1 MAEKKT
7 ITLEVVVDDKGAASV
22 KILTDSIDKLN
33 KTQKKSNE
41 TTKSAQTENGRL
53 AAQIEKLANSKRRTI
68 EVIQQEIKLRKQLIQ
83 RVATTNEGYLKGT
96 MQVMRLEKE
105 LKDLTK
111 TQSTFNASSKLNAKN
126 MSSVR
131 SATGNATGMMVELGR
146 TISDANYGITGMAN
160 NLQQLASSFILSTRG
175 AGGLKGTIKD
185 LGKSFLG
192 VGGLLVI
199 FSTAITLFERYSMKQ
214 REAASETNKL
224 NEAIG
229 KETSSL
235 NTLISVARD
244 ETLNKETR
252 EKVIKKIN
260 KEYPEYL
267 SNINLEN
274 IATNKTNELIERQ
287 IELEIARAKAKAI
300 ADEITKEYT
309 KQLDLEA
316 LAEDK
321 SLNATFEKLS
331 LSEKAYRLFE
341 MSVRS
346 AFGSIQERAKNS
358 AKAVQDVLSGP
369 EAQKAA
375 QENIEGKIKESKSRI
390 KRLIDDL
397 RNLLKDSPDAIDSIV
412 GDDDSEKDAIDKLES
427 FLDKIR
433 QKRKEADAKTEMEL
447 LSVKEQA
454 AIDEATALGANEAQL
469 NEIRA
474 YYGVLAFD
482 LLKKQHKEKMDEIEK
497 QNEEEF
503 KKAVQLAK
511 RKERAELRL
520 SRRKKQIAN
529 DAINAVQ
536 GAFDKETAIAKA
548 AFIAKQVM
556 SVQETILEAKKT
568 ITFTKL
574 GLARS
579 KAAVAEGSAQ
589 TAKVGFP
596 QNIPLLALYAVQA
609 ASILSSIKSAFK
621 TSEDAASGLGGGS
634 AGSVGGAV
642 TPPAA
647 PDFNIV
653 GASPTSQLAET
664 IATAEQQPIKAF
676 VVSEEVTTAQQL
688 DRNIVNGASLG

>member
-126 MSSVR
+126 MGSVR

-160 NLQQLASSFILSTRG
+160 NLQQLASTFILSTKSSGGFKG
-175 AGGLKGTIKD
+175 AIKD
-185 LGKSFLG
+185 LGKSFMG
-192 VGGLLVI
+192 VGGILVI
-199 FSTAITLFERYSMKQ
+199 ISTVITLFERYAMKQ
-214 REAASETNKL
+214 REAKDNTDELNKSI
-224 NEAIG
+224 AR
-229 KETSSL
+229 ETSSL
-235 NTLISVARD
+235 NTLLSFAKA

-252 EKVIKKIN
+252 EKAINKIN

-267 SNINLEN
+267 SNLSLEN
-274 IATNKTNELIERQ
+274 IGTDKLNKLIERQ

-300 ADEITKEYT
+300 ADEIAKENI
-309 KQLDLEA
+309 KLLDTEA
-316 LAEDK
+316 KSATE
-321 SLNATFEKLS
+321 SLNFIQGTFAATSSFLARKFGVDIS
-331 LSEKAYRLFE
+331 TISEKAI
-341 MSVRS
+341 V
-346 AFGSIQERAKNS
+346 AAKENNQ
-358 AKAVQDVLSGP
+358 AAVQDSKVR
-369 EAQKAA
+369 
-375 QENIEGKIKESKSRI
+375 IE
-390 KRLIDDL
+390 RLINDL
-397 RNLLKDSPDAIDSIV
+397 KEILKDTPNAIDAIV
-412 GDDDSEKDAIDKLES
+412 GDDDSKKDAIDKLES
-427 FLDKIR
+427 FLDEIR

-454 AIDEATALGANEAQL
+454 AIEEATALGANEAQL

-482 LLKKQHKEKMDEIEK
+482 LLKEQHKEKMDEIKK
-497 QNEEEF
+497 QNEEEY
-503 KKAVQLAK
+503 KEAVQLAK

-529 DAINAVQ
+529 DAIDAVQ

-634 AGSVGGAV
+634 VGGGDVA
-642 TPPAA
+642 PPAA

-688 DRNIVNGASLG
+688 DRNIINGASLG